1 MVEIDPKSTLFQ
13 VTCQYP
19 EAVDLLVTLGFP
31 ALKDEQMRRAMGS
44 SISILD
50 ALKMKGIPLATF
62 CDELESKVQE
72 NGREKRVG
80 ALSIQGVLPCPVRV
94 PLTEAFEKFLE
105 MKEFAYPVD
114 YELKAAS
121 MGIDWIKDTLENKGK
136 EELPDLFIS
145 AGFDLFFDEKLFG
158 HYKAENLF
166 EDFMEYKTYNED
178 FQNEEMDLRDPKG
191 QYSIISV
198 VPAVFLVNEKELG
211 TRKMPT
217 SWEDILHE
225 DFANSVSLPVGDFD
239 LFNAI
244 LLNIS
249 KVYGDEGIKKLGRSM
264 QKSMHPSEMVKSH
277 KMLLERPSVTI
288 MPYFFTKMVKEG
300 GPMVAVWPRDGA
312 IISPIF
318 MLSKKDS
325 KEKVQPF
332 VDFFASKEIGEIL
345 SHNGRFPSV
354 NPEVDN
360 RVPKE
365 NNYMWLGWDYLKNQ
379 DISTLIKDAENLFN
393 ESMMGGL

>member
-1 MVEIDPKSTLFQ
+1 MIEINPIDTLFQ

-19 EAVDLLVTLGFP
+19 EAIELLVSLGFP
-31 ALKDEQMRRAMGS
+31 TLKDEHMRRTMGN
-44 SISILD
+44 SISITD
-50 ALKMKGIPLATF
+50 ALKMKGIPLETF
-62 CDELESKVQE
+62 IDELKRKVEE
-72 NGREKRVG
+72 NRKVKREG

-94 PLTEAFEKFLE
+94 PLTEAFEKFMTDQDLD
-105 MKEFAYPVD
+105 YPVD

-121 MGIDWIKDTLENKGK
+121 MGIDWIKDTLVHKGA
-136 EELPDLFIS
+136 EEIPDLFIS

-166 EDFMEYKTYNED
+166 EDFMAYDHYNDD
-178 FQNEEMDLRDPKG
+178 FQNDTLDLKDPKG

-211 TRKMPT
+211 TRSMPS

-249 KVYGDEGIKKLGRSM
+249 KIYGDEGIKKLGRSM

-277 KMLLERPSVTI
+277 KKLLERPSVTI

-300 GPMVAVWPRDGA
+300 GPMVAVWPKDGA

-318 MLSKKDS
+318 MLSKKDA
-325 KEKVQPF
+325 KDKVKPF

-360 RVPKE
+360 RVSKD
-365 NNYMWLGWDYLKNQ
+365 NTYMWLGWDYLKNQ
-379 DISTLIKDAENLFN
+379 DISQLIKDAENLFN
-393 ESMMGGL
+393 QSMKGEI